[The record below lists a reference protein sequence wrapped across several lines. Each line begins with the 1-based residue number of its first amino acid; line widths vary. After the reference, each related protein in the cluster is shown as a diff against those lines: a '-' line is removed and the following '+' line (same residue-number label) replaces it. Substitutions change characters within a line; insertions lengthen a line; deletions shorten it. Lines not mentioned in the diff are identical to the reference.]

1 MRDAA
6 VEASVE
12 LVGPAKAKAWL
23 AAAARNRP
31 ISEKTVRKYAS
42 DMLVP
47 GRWVLNG
54 QGIVL
59 TADGRVLDGR
69 HRLSAIIV
77 ADVELPMLVVRGVV
91 ASAFETM
98 DGGRPRTLSD
108 VLAIEGRKNAN
119 ALAAATRLAWNYC
132 ARVGLRYGP
141 SRQALLQL
149 VHEHAYLEDRVAA
162 MCNSGYAVNMH
173 VPRSALAAMM
183 ALANEA
189 RELDDEVEAF
199 LGGFLSGEFL
209 GAGDPRLTLRRWLE
223 QMRNEVATSWS
234 LSEPFFGAATKA
246 WNAYLAGE
254 KLSKIRLPMFFSADV
269 LPISGFQRRLW
280 ATVPDLTRAPPGG
293 VMPVLDDD
301 REAAP

>member
-31 ISEKTVRKYAS
+31 ISEKTVRKYAG
-42 DMLVP
+42 DMAV
-47 GRWVLNG
+47 GRWMLNG

-77 ADVELPMLVVRGVV
+77 ADVELPMLVVRGVAAV
-91 ASAFETM
+91 AFETM
-98 DGGRPRTLSD
+98 DGGRPRRLND
-108 VLAIEGRKNAN
+108 VLAIEGRRDAN
-119 ALAAATRLAWNYC
+119 HLAAGARLAWNYC
-132 ARVGLRYGP
+132 AGVSLRYGP
-141 SRQALLQL
+141 SRAEMLLL
-149 VHEHAYLEDRVAA
+149 VHEHAYLENRVSRV
-162 MCNSGYAVNMH
+162 CNDAFSRLIG
-173 VPRSALAAMM
+173 VPRSALAAVV
-183 ALANEA
+183 ALANES
-189 RELDDEVEAF
+189 RELDDEVEEF
-199 LGGFLSGEFL
+199 LAGFLSGEFL
-209 GAGDPRLTLRRWLE
+209 AGGDPRLTLRRWLE
-223 QMRNEVATSWS
+223 QMRHEVASSWS
-234 LSEPFFGAATKA
+234 LASPFFAAATKA
-246 WNAYLAGE
+246 WNAHLAGE
-254 KLSKIRLPMFFSADV
+254 SLGKIRLPMFFSGES

-280 ATVPDLTRAPPGG
+280 ASVPDLTRAPPGG